1 MTAGLDSQ
9 SKNVMS
15 MSPVVGRPVVD
26 MQEPRPAPVP
36 EGLDSAAARVGKPED
51 VKALAEQFGVDET
64 GGFVEQADIDQ
75 LRIEGRITPEDEAA
89 LAAAD
94 QTYFN
99 AEAYAE
105 TLRVAAACMF

>member
-1 MTAGLDSQ
+1 
-9 SKNVMS
+9 
-15 MSPVVGRPVVD
+15 

-94 QTYFN
+94 LTYFN